1 MGNLKIF
8 RKAIDIYGNNYEE
21 LLGIEKGVTSAFSA
35 IFNVLNSIRNRIL
48 SENEKNRELQK
59 FKQYVNKLNNDIK
72 QKKIFDVKKETF
84 ISIYNLIFNNETLG
98 LSIEELSV
106 LCGYMQRLV
115 KSKISQNE
123 IRYGIEEEINVDIYR
138 SKRIE
143 ELNRLKEQEEQ
154 EDLERRLE
162 SMSLGD
168 SFRYHLNNAPDIE
181 KFATDEFK
189 KLTSEN
195 DTYKIVKAKVLL
207 EFYSNKENKTKKV
220 KEKIKKLNEIIS

>member
-21 LLGIEKGVTSAFSA
+21 LLGIDKGVTSAFSA

-195 DTYKIVKAKVLL
+195 DTNKIVKAKVLL